1 MSSDRPGGK
10 GFDLEEALKIY
21 FSNAGYFAVRGIPY
35 RLEDEDVTDVDLWLY
50 ERPAALTRRRLIVD
64 AKNRKSPKALERII
78 WTKGLQAALGVDGA
92 IVATTDKR
100 PSSRRLSKA
109 LNITI
114 LDGDAVSKLMR
125 SEQLQGTGQ
134 LKSDDLNAAVRR
146 IDEGRRSGDLRQQLY
161 QARASLIT
169 GMGVQS
175 TNTNLAASGY
185 FAEQAILAQPRSEQA
200 QIAVRLFYLTSA
212 FAAISLDFVLADQ
225 AFRSAEERKRSIIE
239 SIRFGSSDTLDT
251 ISTVRVAIGLVRKY
265 VENGGP
271 AAKQLEYGFF
281 REAEQIRAEVISDYV
296 TRISA
301 SDSLFNVARELER
314 SSLSINLPSYDQL
327 SVEAKSLLGT
337 FLDFNGVSREK
348 VANAW
353 LETASSG
360 QGGNSFRETSEVGP
374 LFEGSPLDPQ

>member
-10 GFDLEEALKIY
+10 GFELEEALKIY
-21 FSNAGYFAVRGIPY
+21 FSNAGYFAVRGVPY
-35 RLEDEDVTDVDLWLY
+35 RLDDDDVTDVDLWLY

-92 IVATTDKR
+92 IVATTDR
-100 PSSRRLSKA
+100 RSSARRLSKA

-125 SEQLQGTGQ
+125 SEHLQGMGQ

-146 IDEGRRSGDLRQQLY
+146 VDEGRRSGDLRQRLY

-185 FAEQAILAQPRSEQA
+185 FAEEAVLAQPRSEQA

-225 AFRSAEERKRSIIE
+225 AFRSAEERRRTIIE
-239 SIRFGSSDTLDT
+239 SIRFGSSDTLDIT
-251 ISTVRVAIGLVRKY
+251 YTVQVAIGLVRKY

-271 AAKQLEYGFF
+271 AAKQLEYGFL
-281 REAEQIRAEVISDYV
+281 RDAEQVRAEVISDYV
-296 TRISA
+296 AKISA

-314 SSLSINLPSYDQL
+314 ASSSIQLPSFDQL
-327 SVEAKSLLGT
+327 GLEAKSLLGT
-337 FLDFNGVSREK
+337 FLDFNGISREK
-348 VANAW
+348 VATAW
-353 LETASSG
+353 PSGENVVSQNSSV
-360 QGGNSFRETSEVGP
+360 REVNEVGP
-374 LFEGSPLDPQ
+374 LFESGPPK

>member
-1 MSSDRPGGK
+1 MSSADRQGSK
-10 GFDLEEALKIY
+10 GFDLEEALKNY

-100 PSSRRLSKA
+100 PSTRRLSKT

-125 SEQLQGTGQ
+125 SEQLQGAGQ
-134 LKSDDLNAAVRR
+134 LRSDDLNAAVRR
-146 IDEGRRSGDLRQQLY
+146 VDEGRRSGDLRQRLY

-185 FAEQAILAQPRSEQA
+185 FAEQAVLAQPRSEQA

-225 AFRSAEERKRSIIE
+225 AFRSAEERKRSVIE
-239 SIRFGSSDTLDT
+239 SIRFGSSDTFDA
-251 ISTVRVAIGLVRKY
+251 ISAVQAAIGLVRRY

-271 AAKQLEYGFF
+271 AAKQLECGFF
-281 REAEQIRAEVISDYV
+281 RDAEKVRAEVISDYV
-296 TRISA
+296 ARISA
-301 SDSLFNVARELER
+301 SDSLFNVARDLER
-314 SSLSINLPSYDQL
+314 ASLSIKLPSYDEL
-327 SVEAKSLLGT
+327 KVEAKSLLGT
-337 FLDFNGVSREK
+337 FLDFNGISREK
-348 VANAW
+348 VAIAW
-353 LETASSG
+353 PSG
-360 QGGNSFRETSEVGP
+360 DNVAPPVSSFREVDEVGP
-374 LFEGSPLDPQ
+374 LFENGTTK